1 MTSINQFVR
10 ENWPA
15 LWLYGA
21 CLILVYGLIVKQA
34 LSAAHMRRERRK
46 RALSEWVR
54 RQGMK

>member
-1 MTSINQFVR
+1 MTSIDQFVR
-10 ENWPA
+10 DNWLA